1 MPIIVGKLV
10 HCKFFLRT
18 ADISALFLGSLRIFI
33 FFCLCQNWFVCSR
46 VSHIWRR
53 HSSST
58 LVSRFSYSWFAIS
71 RLFCWRN
78 IWQNPPNHWWN
89 IAYQNDSHVIHKYIL
104 TQGRTSWLNLPNQRR
119 QSCQPHHPNQLC
131 ITVEYSKT
139 LIDCLKNGFE
149 WFAVPIKNA

>member
-1 MPIIVGKLV
+1 MQQKSLFLATKISLASEISFMSKKSLFYDFIFINIPYWSIFENVLLFTWFCLSIFSISRSRLWIEIVFNLV
-10 HCKFFLRT
+10 LRT

-33 FFCLCQNWFVCSR
+33 FFLLCQNWFVCSR

-89 IAYQNDSHVIHKYIL
+89 IGYQNDSHVIHK
-104 TQGRTSWLNLPNQRR
+104 
-119 QSCQPHHPNQLC
+119 
-131 ITVEYSKT
+131 
-139 LIDCLKNGFE
+139 
-149 WFAVPIKNA
+149 